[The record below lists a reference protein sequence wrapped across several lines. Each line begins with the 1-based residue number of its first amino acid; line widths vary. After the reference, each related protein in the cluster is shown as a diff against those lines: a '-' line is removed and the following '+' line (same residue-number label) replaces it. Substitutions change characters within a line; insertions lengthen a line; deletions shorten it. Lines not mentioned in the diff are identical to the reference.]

1 MLPMKRFIP
10 IILAAWAIQAT
21 SLAQQ
26 PTKVRALFLG
36 NSYVDAN
43 NLPLL
48 VKNAAASAG
57 DTLLYSENCPGG
69 YTFSNHLNDPISLAQ
84 MAEPQWDY
92 VIIQQQ
98 SVMGAAVCNDPYN
111 IAPNA
116 FEPSNLQSVMD
127 LKLLIDA
134 EGATPMLYMTWGRKN
149 GEASLCAQFPQAGY
163 YCTYQGMDSLLQR
176 NYMQM
181 AGPNMWYQERLPVA
195 AVAAVWRF
203 VRTNHP
209 EIELYSSDGSH
220 PSMAGSYLAACT
232 FYNMLFR
239 KSALGISYNPGL
251 PNTDAA
257 KIRLAVNAVIH
268 SNLQNWNVGYY
279 DPKPDFNIEGIN
291 PATSTVS
298 FKNESNKLPLFG
310 SYHYQNFKRYQYRWS
325 FGDGGFSDE
334 PSPAH
339 TFNTPGVYTVK
350 LHAAYKNGSFPDS
363 TSRMVRIGGPL
374 IALSALAADE
384 LETTLASNDSL
395 AFPSL
400 LAGDTTSRVFHVYNH
415 GNQPLTINQLDFGGS
430 SAWSYTLDSTTIKPG
445 RKAILSLRFHPV
457 AAGVTESLLSIQS
470 NDNISGIFYLNLS
483 GSGIG
488 QNHAFAV
495 YRNNTILPDES
506 LIDYGDPSAPQEI
519 ETLLRLKNTG
529 NMRLKIKS
537 VYVTGDTAAFYAV
550 GRSMTLNPGNSQTI
564 PVKFRVTDTL
574 SRTGFLHISTNHPSK
589 PLYRIQLSA
598 WQEVT
603 GLQPELR
610 EDRLSIYPNPAGDE
624 LNVSLLHERISGY
637 RITNLQGRT
646 VAEKQVTATRLLRL
660 NQLPLAPGIYLME
673 VTSQAGK
680 KYKGKVVKLND

>member
-1 MLPMKRFIP
+1 MKRFLILVLATLAFQAKSIAQLP
-10 IILAAWAIQAT
+10 IT
-21 SLAQQ
+21 
-26 PTKVRALFLG
+26 VRALFLG

-57 DTLLYSENCPGG
+57 DTLIYAENCPGG
-69 YTFSNHLNDPISLAQ
+69 YTFSNHLNDPLSQAQ
-84 MAEPQWDY
+84 MSDPQWDY

-127 LKLLIDA
+127 LKLLIDE

-163 YCTYQGMDSLLQR
+163 YCTYQGMDSLLQK

-181 AGPNMWYQERLPVA
+181 AGPNMWFEERLPLA
-195 AVAAVWRF
+195 AVGAVWRF
-203 VRTNHP
+203 VRANHP

-220 PSMAGSYLAACT
+220 PSIAGSYLAACT

-239 KSALGISYNPGL
+239 KSALGITYNPGL
-251 PNTDAA
+251 PNAA
-257 KIRLAVNAVIH
+257 ASNIRLAVNEVIH

-279 DPKPDFNIEGIN
+279 DPAPDFNIEGIN
-291 PATSTVS
+291 PATSTVL

-325 FGDGGFSDE
+325 FGDGAFSDE
-334 PSPAH
+334 VAPSH
-339 TFNTPGVYTVK
+339 TFNAPGVYTVK
-350 LHAAYKNGSFPDS
+350 LYAAYKNGSFRDS
-363 TSRMVRIGGPL
+363 VSRIVRIGGPL
-374 IALSALAADE
+374 IALSAVAENE
-384 LETTLASNDSL
+384 LETAMASNDSL
-395 AFPSL
+395 SFPSIMV
-400 LAGDTTSRVFHVYNH
+400 GDTTSRIFHVYNH
-415 GNQPLTINQLDFGGS
+415 GNQPLTINQLDFGGN
-430 SAWSYTLDSTTIKPG
+430 SAWSYTLDSTTINPG
-445 RKAILSLRFHPV
+445 RKSILTLRFHPL

-470 NDNISGIFYLNLS
+470 NDDLSGPFYLNLS

-488 QNHAFAV
+488 QNHAYEV

-506 LIDYGDPSAPQEI
+506 SIDYGDPSAPQEI
-519 ETLLRLKNTG
+519 ETLLRLRNTG
-529 NMRLKIKS
+529 NMPLKIKS
-537 VYVTGDTAAFYAV
+537 IYVTGDTAAFYAV
-550 GRSMTLNPGNSQTI
+550 ARSMTLNPANSQTI

-574 SRTGFLHISTNHPSK
+574 SRTAFLNISTNHPSQ
-589 PLYRIQLSA
+589 PLYRIKLSA

-603 GLQPELR
+603 GLQPELS
-610 EDRLSIYPNPAGDE
+610 EDKLSIYPNPAGDE
-624 LNVSLLHERISGY
+624 LNVSLLHERIRGY
-637 RITNLQGRT
+637 RLTNLQGRT
-646 VAEKQVTATRLLRL
+646 VAEKQVTATCLLRL
-660 NQLPLAPGIYLME
+660 NQLALAPGIYLME

-680 KYKGKVVKLND
+680 KYKGKVVKLMD

>member
-48 VKNAAASAG
+48 VKNAAASAV
-57 DTLLYSENCPGG
+57 DTLLYAENCPGG
-69 YTFSNHLNDPISLAQ
+69 YTFSNHLNDPVSLAQ

-98 SVMGAAVCNDPYN
+98 SVMGAAVCNEPAN
-111 IAPNA
+111 IAPNS
-116 FEPSNLQSVMD
+116 FEPGNLHSVMD
-127 LKLLIDA
+127 LKVLIDA

-163 YCTYQGMDSLLQR
+163 YCTYQGMDSLLQK

-181 AGPNMWYQERLPVA
+181 AGPNIWHQERLPVA
-195 AVAAVWRF
+195 AVGAVWRF

-251 PNTDAA
+251 PTTDAA
-257 KIRLAVNAVIH
+257 TIRLAVNEVIH

-279 DPKPDFNIEGIN
+279 DPKPDFNIEDIN
-291 PATSTVS
+291 PATSSVL

-310 SYHYQNFKRYQYRWS
+310 SYHYQNFKRYQYRWN
-325 FGDGGFSDE
+325 FGDGGISDE
-334 PSPAH
+334 IAPSH
-339 TFNTPGVYTVK
+339 NFNAPGVYTVK
-350 LHAAYKNGSFPDS
+350 LHTAYKNGSFPDS
-363 TSRMVRIGGPL
+363 ISRIVRIGGSL
-374 IALSALAADE
+374 MAITAVAENE
-384 LETTLASNDSL
+384 LETALASNDSL
-395 AFPSL
+395 SFPGL
-400 LAGDTTSRVFHVYNH
+400 LVGDTTSRIFHVYNH
-415 GNQPLTINQLDFGGS
+415 GNQPLTINQLDFGGN

-445 RKAILSLRFHPV
+445 RKGILSLRFHPV

-470 NDNISGIFYLNLS
+470 NDDVSGTFYLNLS

-488 QNHAFAV
+488 QNHAFEV

-506 LIDYGDPSAPQEI
+506 IIDYGDPSAPQEI

-529 NMRLKIKS
+529 NMPLKIKS
-537 VYVTGDTAAFYAV
+537 VYVTGDSTAFYAV
-550 GRSMTLNPGNSQTI
+550 GRSMTLNPGNNQTI

-574 SRTGFLHISTNHPSK
+574 SRTGFLNISTNHPTN
-589 PLYRIQLSA
+589 PLYRIQLRA
-598 WQEVT
+598 WQEVS
-603 GLQPELR
+603 GLEPELG
-610 EDRLSIYPNPAGDE
+610 EEKLSIYPNPAGDE
-624 LNVSLLHERISGY
+624 LNVSLLHGRIRGY

-646 VAEKQVTATRLLRL
+646 VAEKQVTATRLHRL

>member
-1 MLPMKRFIP
+1 MKRFILL
-10 IILAAWAIQAT
+10 ILAVCLFQAR
-21 SLAQQ
+21 SIAQQ

-36 NSYVDAN
+36 NSYVTTND
-43 NLPLL
+43 LPQLI
-48 VKNAAASAG
+48 KNAATSVG
-57 DTLLYSENCPGG
+57 DTLIYAENCPGG
-69 YTFSNHLNDPISLAQ
+69 YTFSNHLNNQVSLVQ
-84 MAEPQWDY
+84 MSEPQWDY

-98 SVMGAAVCNDPYN
+98 SVLGSAICNDPYN

-116 FEPSNLQSVMD
+116 FEPNNLQSVFD
-127 LKLLIDA
+127 LKMLIDA
-134 EGATPMLYMTWGRKN
+134 EGGIPMLFMTWGRKN

-163 YCTYQGMDSLLQR
+163 YCSYEGMDSLLQK

-181 AGPNMWYQERLPVA
+181 AGPQWFQERLPVA

-251 PNTDAA
+251 SNAA
-257 KIRLAVNAVIH
+257 ASDIRLAVNEVIH

-279 DPKPDFNIEGIN
+279 DPDADFNIEGIN

-310 SYHYQNFKRYQYRWS
+310 SYHYQNFKRYQYRWN
-325 FGDGGFSDE
+325 FGDGSFSNE
-334 PSPAH
+334 VSPAH
-339 TFNTPGVYTVK
+339 SFNAPGVYTVK

-363 TSRMVRIGGPL
+363 VSRIVRIGGPL

-395 AFPSL
+395 SFPSIL
-400 LAGDTTSRVFHVYNH
+400 VGDTTSRIFHVYNH
-415 GNQPLTINQLDFGGS
+415 GNQPLTITQVEFGGS
-430 SAWSYTLDSTTIKPG
+430 SAWSYTLDSTTVNPG
-445 RKAILSLRFHPV
+445 RKAILTLRFHPV

-470 NDNISGIFYLNLS
+470 NDNFLGTFYLILS

-488 QNHAFAV
+488 QNHAFEV

-506 LIDYGDPSAPQEI
+506 VIDYGDPSAPQEI

-529 NMRLKIKS
+529 NMPLKIKS
-537 VYVTGDTAAFYAV
+537 IYVTGDTVAFYAA
-550 GRSMTLNPGNSQTI
+550 GRSMTLNPGNNQTI

-574 SRTGFLHISTNHPSK
+574 SRTGFLNISTNHPSK
-589 PLYRIQLSA
+589 PLYRIQLSV

-603 GLQPELR
+603 GLQQELR
-610 EDRLSIYPNPAGDE
+610 EEKLSIYPNPAGDE
-624 LNVSLLHERISGY
+624 LNVSLLHERIRGY
-637 RITNLQGRT
+637 RLTTLQGRT

-673 VTSQAGK
+673 VISQAGK
-680 KYKGKVVKLND
+680 KYKGKLVKLND